1 MGNDLLLLLL
11 LLASLSYLILINI
24 LISKCFALF
33 RSPVEKKKRQIRMQ
47 RPLSV
52 FNDGSMYGAETS
64 LGSIG
69 GERTNSLW
77 VCLSVT

>member
-33 RSPVEKKKRQIRMQ
+33 RSPVEKKKGKFACNVHSQFSTTDRCTELKPVLDPSAGKEPIHCGFA
-47 RPLSV
+47 SV
-52 FNDGSMYGAETS
+52 
-64 LGSIG
+64 
-69 GERTNSLW
+69 
-77 VCLSVT
+77 